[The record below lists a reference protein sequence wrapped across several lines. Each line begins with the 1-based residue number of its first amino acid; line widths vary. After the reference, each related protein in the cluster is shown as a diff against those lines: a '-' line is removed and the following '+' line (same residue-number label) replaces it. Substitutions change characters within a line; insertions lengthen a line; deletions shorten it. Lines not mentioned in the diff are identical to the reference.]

1 MQTIVTFPGEDAEG
15 AAACQQ
21 NRSRLQ
27 EEVPGDSAE
36 ERQDNGPRMSAG
48 RFVQFHHH
56 LDHAP
61 SAMDC
66 GSQRDVAGKKSAA
79 A

>member
-1 MQTIVTFPGEDAEG
+1 MQTIGTFPGEDAEG

-48 RFVQFHHH
+48 R
-56 LDHAP
+56 
-61 SAMDC
+61 MDC